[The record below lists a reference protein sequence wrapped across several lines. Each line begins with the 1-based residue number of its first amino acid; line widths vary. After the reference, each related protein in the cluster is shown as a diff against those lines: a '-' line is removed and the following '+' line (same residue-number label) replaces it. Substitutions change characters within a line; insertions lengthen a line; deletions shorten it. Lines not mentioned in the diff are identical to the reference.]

1 MTVGDLEIAEVFRQ
15 ESGRAVA
22 TLIRRFGDI
31 DIAEEAVQDAFVEAV
46 RRWPGS
52 GIPPSPAG
60 WIITTAKNRAIDKLR
75 RESLRDERETQAL
88 DLVPPDEPEEIEIVD
103 DDQLRLIFTC
113 CHPALAP
120 DAQVA
125 LTLRLIGGLQT
136 PEIARA
142 FLTSE
147 PTMAQRLVRAKRKI
161 RDAHIPYRIPRDAE
175 LPARLRPVLAVV
187 YLVFNEGYV
196 ATGGDTLGR
205 VDLAEEAIRLGRLLM
220 GLMPDEPEVMGLLA
234 LMLLTESRRTA
245 RTGPDGSLV
254 TLRDQDRSIW
264 NGELIDEGQELV
276 RRCLQ
281 RNRPGPY
288 QLQAAVAAVHS
299 DASRA
304 EDTDWGQIV
313 MLYDQLALVSPTP
326 VVELNRAVAIAE
338 TGDVPAAMR
347 IVDDLELDDYYLY
360 HATVGDFL
368 ERMGNYEGAAT
379 AYRTAAGLTS
389 NDAERRH
396 LDSLERLARARS

>member
-1 MTVGDLEIAEVFRQ
+1 VQ
-15 ESGRAVA
+15 E
-22 TLIRRFGDI
+22 
-31 DIAEEAVQDAFVEAV
+31 AFVEAI

-60 WIITTAKNRAIDKLR
+60 WIITTAKNRAIDRLR

-88 DLVPPDEPEEIEIVD
+88 DLVPSDEPGEIEIVD

-136 PEIARA
+136 PAIARA
-142 FLTSE
+142 FLTTE

-161 RDAHIPYRIPRDAE
+161 RDANIPYRIPRDAE
-175 LPARLRPVLAVV
+175 LPGRLRPVLAVV

-205 VDLAEEAIRLGRLLM
+205 VDLAQEAIRLGRLLM
-220 GLMPDEPEVMGLLA
+220 GLMPDEAEVAGLLA
-234 LMLLTESRRTA
+234 LMLLTESRRAA

-254 TLRDQDRSIW
+254 TLRDQDRSTW
-264 NGELIDEGQELV
+264 DQMLVEEGQDLV

-313 MLYDQLALVSPTP
+313 ALYNQLAVVSPTP

-338 TGDVPAAMR
+338 TGDISTAMR
-347 IVDDLELDDYYLY
+347 IVDHIDLDDYYLY
-360 HATVGDFL
+360 HATIGDFF
-368 ERMGNYEGAAT
+368 ERVGKYEAAAA
-379 AYRTAAGLTS
+379 AYRKAAGLTS
-389 NDAERRH
+389 NEAERRH
-396 LDSLERLARARS
+396 LDSLEQLARARS

>member
-1 MTVGDLEIAEVFRQ
+1 M
-15 ESGRAVA
+15 
-22 TLIRRFGDI
+22 
-31 DIAEEAVQDAFVEAV
+31 
-46 RRWPGS
+46 
-52 GIPPSPAG
+52 
-60 WIITTAKNRAIDKLR
+60 
-75 RESLRDERETQAL
+75 RDERETQAL

-245 RTGPDGSLV
+245 RTGLDGSLV